1 MPGRGEVLFSMIYI
15 DDLLDGAVLCATKD
29 VALNNAYLV
38 TGNDPRSLNET
49 VGIIADALG
58 VPRPR
63 LHIPVM
69 PLYFAAWV
77 MEATLKPLG
86 ISPPLYRR
94 RVNFF
99 RIMRGFDNL
108 KAKRELGFDPKFDL
122 ATGARRTAAWYRSQG
137 LL

>member
-1 MPGRGEVLFSMIYI
+1 
-15 DDLLDGAVLCATKD
+15 
-29 VALNNAYLV
+29 
-38 TGNDPRSLNET
+38 
-49 VGIIADALG
+49 
-58 VPRPR
+58 
-63 LHIPVM
+63 M
-69 PLYFAAWV
+69 PLYFAGWV

-99 RIMRGFDNL
+99 RIMRGFDNT

-122 ATGARRTAAWYRSQG
+122 ATGAQRTAAWYRSQR